1 MVKVVTM
8 KEVRRALTP
17 FYDFSIILKKLSD
30 VGNALFQAIYGLL
43 MEV

>member
-1 MVKVVTM
+1 M
-8 KEVRRALTP
+8 KEVKRALTP
-17 FYDFSIILKKLSD
+17 FHDFSVILKKLSD

>member
-8 KEVRRALTP
+8 KEVKRTLTP
-17 FYDFSIILKKLSD
+17 FHDFSVILKKLSD